1 MISFFLQ
8 IIRFSDQDGRI
19 LSHEQDFKIV
29 EVLFD
34 GVWASPKLTRRTPEV
49 HSYQV
54 SCEDVNV
61 V

>member
-1 MISFFLQ
+1 MIT
-8 IIRFSDQDGRI
+8 DQGYQEGLTFDPWPLTDEDGHFV
-19 LSHEQDFKIV
+19 LPQDYKIV

-54 SCEDVNV
+54 S
-61 V
+61 